1 MLPSLGNFVRQPSAP
16 PPPAL
21 NNPGNLEMPSLITS
35 FAMKGSRH
43 GKLGNGHIFGALLS
57 PPFHL
62 RTLDS
67 WAHPLPLIH
76 CVTHWLGEKA
86 LGFWVPIIA
95 LSLAVGL
102 WENSLIS
109 QHLSFLA

>member
-1 MLPSLGNFVRQPSAP
+1 
-16 PPPAL
+16 
-21 NNPGNLEMPSLITS
+21 
-35 FAMKGSRH
+35 MKGSSH

-67 WAHPLPLIH
+67 WVHPLPLIH

-86 LGFWVPIIA
+86 LDFWVPIIA